1 MIKIDS
7 SVFIQIINFLFL
19 IWVLNMVLYRPIRN
33 MIQKRKE
40 KVTGLEKSIEGA
52 QQDLTAKTESYASGI
67 KEARAAGLK
76 ERDALIAEASIREKE
91 VIAKIN
97 QRAREELTGLK
108 EKIGKDAAGIRN
120 ILEKEVG
127 SYAESIAQKI
137 LGRAD

>member
-1 MIKIDS
+1 
-7 SVFIQIINFLFL
+7 
-19 IWVLNMVLYRPIRN
+19 